1 MSEGITYDPL
11 GTVVVEFDGETYRLT
26 RPKMKHVSY
35 FTRRVAEISDGART
49 ELADIAKR
57 LEEATDKAD
66 NKPTKANLNAQAKV
80 AEEMA
85 EFLALPFYRRSH
97 VVLREMFEQLGDRPL
112 PEDLDEWPAWLG
124 GDLELPGAITNHW
137 RKAPK
142 ASGLNGSNR

>member
-66 NKPTKANLNAQAKV
+66 KKPTKANLDAQAKV

-85 EFLALPFYRRSH
+85 DFLALPFYRRSH

>member
-26 RPKMKHVSY
+26 RPKMKHVSH
-35 FTRRVAEISDGART
+35 FTRRVAEISDQARS

-57 LEEATDKAD
+57 LEKATDKAD
-66 NKPTKANLNAQAKV
+66 KSPTKANLEAQAKV

-97 VVLREMFEQLGDRPL
+97 VVLREMFQQLGDRPL
-112 PEDLDEWPAWLG
+112 PDDLDEWPAWLG

-142 ASGLNGSNR
+142 ASGLNGSNQ